1 MELEASE
8 KLFKEFAVTSEDAVQ
23 DDNHFLYFYKF
34 DRKFVHFQFS
44 PEKGI
49 VAETRQLKDAYSRN
63 ILRTDGFKVI
73 QTPLSNRIFLIGGD
87 DHPHGTFEFDLKN
100 NCFFPEDEM
109 PRLFVSL
116 TYGRSHHSLAATS
129 GLIFCTGGK
138 AQFLD
143 YQNNNPNDEI
153 LPRIIEV
160 LKLKDNMWVQY
171 TNRLMV
177 ARYAHSSWIVGRY
190 LYVFLGYDANDRI
203 HNMCPIERVWLNPHE
218 SQTWENT
225 NCDVHYNVNQDQVDR
240 FFRSFSSIAPLTN
253 NKHIIC
259 FGYEGLEPD
268 CLTPAAQQS
277 LYKNPKFSHKQHFKK
292 YKLTDHYMRYR
303 EVGHMLT
310 WELHEEIDSQQE
322 DSIENLNNEYIT
334 SIEEDNILE
343 EEYTHSIIQYRGMVL
358 LPTMHDNK
366 ERLIYFNDTSERFC
380 TMPTFAEINDN

>member
-177 ARYAHSSWIVGRY
+177 ARYAHSS
-190 LYVFLGYDANDRI
+190 
-203 HNMCPIERVWLNPHE
+203 
-218 SQTWENT
+218 
-225 NCDVHYNVNQDQVDR
+225 
-240 FFRSFSSIAPLTN
+240 
-253 NKHIIC
+253 
-259 FGYEGLEPD
+259 
-268 CLTPAAQQS
+268 
-277 LYKNPKFSHKQHFKK
+277 
-292 YKLTDHYMRYR
+292 
-303 EVGHMLT
+303 
-310 WELHEEIDSQQE
+310 
-322 DSIENLNNEYIT
+322 
-334 SIEEDNILE
+334 
-343 EEYTHSIIQYRGMVL
+343 
-358 LPTMHDNK
+358 
-366 ERLIYFNDTSERFC
+366 
-380 TMPTFAEINDN
+380 